1 VKDKS
6 LQKNISEIKG
16 VGPKVKEELNKIGIN
31 HIQDAL
37 FLLPKKYENRT
48 KLTSIKNL
56 TPGEAFQF
64 EGEILESKTIF
75 PGRRSFMARISDGT
89 GFLQIRL
96 FYFSFAQ
103 AKAFKVGLHLRGY
116 GVVRTNGSLLQVF
129 HPSYKIF
136 EFSKRPV
143 LDNSLTPI
151 YSLGSSKLTQ
161 YRARNI
167 IK

>member
-1 VKDKS
+1 MKSKS

-16 VGPKVKEELNKIGIN
+16 VGPKIKEELNKIGIN
-31 HIQDAL
+31 YIQDAL

-48 KLTSIKNL
+48 KLTSIKDL

-103 AKAFKVGLHLRGY
+103 AKAFKVVCMLEAMVLLEPMALCFKCFIQAIKSLHHPN
-116 GVVRTNGSLLQVF
+116 VLL
-129 HPSYKIF
+129 
-136 EFSKRPV
+136 
-143 LDNSLTPI
+143 
-151 YSLGSSKLTQ
+151 
-161 YRARNI
+161 
-167 IK
+167 

>member
-1 VKDKS
+1 MKSKS

-31 HIQDAL
+31 YIQDAL

-48 KLTSIKNL
+48 KLTSIKDL

-103 AKAFKVGLHLRGY
+103 AKAFKVGLHVRGL
-116 GVVRTNGSLLQVF
+116 SLI
-129 HPSYKIF
+129 HI
-136 EFSKRPV
+136 
-143 LDNSLTPI
+143 
-151 YSLGSSKLTQ
+151 
-161 YRARNI
+161 
-167 IK
+167 